1 MKNAEIARVF
11 DEVAAFLEMR
21 DVEWKPRAYRQAA
34 RRLEQM
40 PEPVEDVHER
50 GELEAIDGV
59 GESMADKIRE
69 YLAEGEIG
77 YHRELKDRYPIDV
90 LALERVE
97 GLGPAR
103 IEALYE
109 HLGVQDLDDLEE
121 GAREGRV
128 SEVPGFGEALQE
140 RVLAHTGL
148 AREGSERELLGK
160 VLPTARELVTDLG
173 QHPAVGAVEAVG
185 SVRRWRPTVGDVDLL
200 ARPEAEGDAEAAIG
214 ALTERE
220 DVTDVIASGESSASV
235 RLRSGLQ
242 VDLRL
247 FEPDAYGA
255 ALLYFTG
262 SKSHNIALRRR
273 AQKRGWKLNEYGLH
287 DEEGQR
293 LAGEAEA
300 GVYEA
305 LDLAWVA
312 PELREDLGE
321 VEAAARDELP
331 PLVTQEEIRGDLQ
344 MHTEW
349 SDGAGT
355 IREMAEAAA
364 ELGHDYILLTDHG
377 PDLRVA
383 GGPEEDDIAEIR
395 QEAEAASEATG
406 VRVLVGIEANIQ
418 AKGGLDVSDRACREL
433 DLVVASLH
441 TRAED
446 ATERMAKA
454 ISEHPVDV
462 LAHPTNRRIGRREP
476 NELDL
481 DRLAEVCERHRV
493 ALEINSQ
500 PNRLDLPWRQV
511 HEHRDDFVWMI
522 STDAHS
528 PGQLAR
534 QHLGVAQARKAWLTR
549 EHVLNTRS
557 AEEVV
562 GYLRG

>member
-1 MKNAEIARVF
+1 
-11 DEVAAFLEMR
+11 
-21 DVEWKPRAYRQAA
+21 
-34 RRLEQM
+34 M

-128 SEVPGFGEALQE
+128 SEVPGFGEMLQE
-140 RVLAHTGL
+140 RVLAHIGL

-173 QHPAVGAVEAVG
+173 QHPAVGAVESVG

-287 DEEGQR
+287 EEGQR

-321 VEAAARDELP
+321 VGAAERGELP
-331 PLVTQEEIRGDLQ
+331 DLVELDEIRGDMQ

-355 IREMAEAAA
+355 VREMAEAAA
-364 ELGHDYILLTDHG
+364 ELGHDFILLTDHG
-377 PDLRVA
+377 PQLRVA
-383 GGPEEDDIAEIR
+383 GGPREDDLDEIR
-395 QEAEAASEATG
+395 AEAEQATEATG
-406 VRVLVGIEANIQ
+406 VEVLVGIEANIQ
-418 AKGGLDVSDRACREL
+418 AKGGLDVSDRACEEL

-441 TRAED
+441 ERTDE
-446 ATERMAKA
+446 ATERMIEA
-454 ISEHPVDV
+454 ITEHPVDV

-476 NELDL
+476 NPLDL
-481 DRLAEVCERHRV
+481 DRLAEACQAHDV
-493 ALEINSQ
+493 AVEINAQ

-511 HEHRDDFVWMI
+511 QEHREMFDWVV
-522 STDAHS
+522 SSDAHS
-528 PGQLAR
+528 PGQLGR
-534 QHLGVAQARKAWLTR
+534 MPLGVAQARKGWLTSDQ
-549 EHVLNTRS
+549 VLNTRP
-557 AEEVV
+557 APEVLAH
-562 GYLRG
+562 LRGG